1 MPGCLYNQT
10 MEKLRNRFVLL
21 LLALLCLLALH
32 GAERLAWRP
41 RLWLGG
47 VEISGGGT
55 LELEQGT
62 AEYDPESGIL
72 RLCSA
77 AVKGS
82 FRGAAIYAEGDLV
95 LLLEGESL
103 AEGADY
109 GVLAL
114 GDLTIAGDG
123 SITLTGSRSG
133 AGVRGCVTV
142 FDRPLITLRSASRRP
157 LRWARLHTAP
167 NVVLTEEPGLL
178 KIMPPCL
185 VTILDGI
192 HDAAGHELPED
203 GAVYPEFLLPM
214 GGTIPEPEAPE
225 REGYWFGG
233 WYADEE
239 LTVPF
244 DFTAP
249 LTGDTRLYI
258 RWIQIVRISFDS
270 WGGSEV
276 PDILVAWGDPCPL
289 PEPPVRE
296 GWDFIGWYTDKDLT
310 VDFDPEIAR
319 TMDRT
324 LYARWEKQAI
334 ATGRGIDVARYQGE
348 IDWQAAAAETD
359 FVFIRLGYRGYGS
372 DGSLNLDL
380 NFAANMR
387 GAMEAGLDVGV
398 YFFSQAVNEAEAL
411 EEAEFVLGAL
421 QPYSLTLPVILDYE
435 IASTPDG
442 NLVGRLYEAELEG
455 QEHGRI
461 CAAFCRAVEARGY
474 TAGVYAGKGML
485 EEGVAQALEEA
496 GGFPVWL
503 ANWVVQTRY
512 NGSFE
517 YWQYSGGGTAAGVTG
532 SVDLDIRYI
541 TEPAQVTGLSVQ
553 RRQGANRLAWNK
565 VPGARGYIIY
575 RQNGDGT
582 YAELTRVTGAS
593 VLEWTDLRGDD
604 RDSYLVCAYVTQRGR
619 DYCGPASEAAQP
631 G

>member
-1 MPGCLYNQT
+1 
-10 MEKLRNRFVLL
+10 
-21 LLALLCLLALH
+21 
-32 GAERLAWRP
+32 
-41 RLWLGG
+41 
-47 VEISGGGT
+47 
-55 LELEQGT
+55 
-62 AEYDPESGIL
+62 
-72 RLCSA
+72 
-77 AVKGS
+77 
-82 FRGAAIYAEGDLV
+82 
-95 LLLEGESL
+95 
-103 AEGADY
+103 
-109 GVLAL
+109 
-114 GDLTIAGDG
+114 
-123 SITLTGSRSG
+123 
-133 AGVRGCVTV
+133 
-142 FDRPLITLRSASRRP
+142 
-157 LRWARLHTAP
+157 
-167 NVVLTEEPGLL
+167 
-178 KIMPPCL
+178 
-185 VTILDGI
+185 
-192 HDAAGHELPED
+192 
-203 GAVYPEFLLPM
+203 
-214 GGTIPEPEAPE
+214 
-225 REGYWFGG
+225 
-233 WYADEE
+233 
-239 LTVPF
+239 
-244 DFTAP
+244 
-249 LTGDTRLYI
+249 
-258 RWIQIVRISFDS
+258 VRISFDS

-276 PDILVAWGDPCPL
+276 PDILVACGDPCPL

-619 DYCGPASEAAQP
+619 DYCGPASEVAQP